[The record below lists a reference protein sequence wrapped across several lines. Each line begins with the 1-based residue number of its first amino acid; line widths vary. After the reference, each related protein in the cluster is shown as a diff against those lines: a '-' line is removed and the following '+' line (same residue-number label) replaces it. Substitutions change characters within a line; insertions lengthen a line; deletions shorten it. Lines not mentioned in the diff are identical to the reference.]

1 MTVLDRSY
9 LLGGFR
15 TLKNGEDI
23 KRTLRAAYD
32 TEGTLDAKEAQ
43 GRKGNGV
50 RKNRDGI
57 VTVTVQNRSI
67 TAYKAFS

>member
-32 TEGTLDAKEAQ
+32 TEGTLDAKA
-43 GRKGNGV
+43 
-50 RKNRDGI
+50 
-57 VTVTVQNRSI
+57 
-67 TAYKAFS
+67 A